1 MANTTLK
8 LVLSAT
14 ANRTVTPLRRPNAEL
29 RPREHLTE
37 REIDKLVEA
46 AMGNR
51 WGQRDATMILIAFR
65 HGLRAS
71 ELCGLQWS
79 DVEFETGTLHLRR
92 AKGGTTATHPLLGD
106 ELRALRS
113 LKRDAK
119 SPFIFVSERGAPFTV
134 SGFAKLVERA
144 GIEAKLPFKCHPHM
158 LRHATGYALANRGTD
173 TRTLQ
178 AYLGHRSIQSTVRY
192 TELAPGGSRA
202 SGANW
207 RGSPALSS
215 AWLEGAQMKPAA
227 AQRRHCLR
235 SQPKHRKNWT
245 KDTNGEAHIQ
255 RLL

>member
-14 ANRTVTPLRRPNAEL
+14 ENRTVTPLRRPNAEL

-134 SGFAKLVERA
+134 SGFAKLIERA
-144 GIEAKLPFKCHPHM
+144 GIEAKLPFKAHPHM
-158 LRHATGYALANRGTD
+158 LRHATGYALANRGVD
-173 TRTLQ
+173 TRSLQ

-192 TELAPGGSRA
+192 TELAPGRFK
-202 SGANW
+202 NIW
-207 RGSPALSS
+207 R
-215 AWLEGAQMKPAA
+215 
-227 AQRRHCLR
+227 
-235 SQPKHRKNWT
+235 
-245 KDTNGEAHIQ
+245 
-255 RLL
+255 

>member
-8 LVLSAT
+8 LVSPAT
-14 ANRTVTPLRRPNAEL
+14 ENRTVTPLRRPNAEL

-37 REIDKLVEA
+37 REIDRLVEA
-46 AMGNR
+46 AKGNR
-51 WGQRDATMILIAFR
+51 WGQRDTTMILIAFR

-71 ELCGLQWS
+71 EVCGLQWS

-92 AKGGTTATHPLLGD
+92 TKGGTTATHPLLGD

-134 SGFAKLVERA
+134 SGFAKLIERA

-158 LRHATGYALANRGTD
+158 LRHGCGFALANRGVD

-178 AYLGHRSIQSTVRY
+178 AYLGHKSITSTVIY
-192 TELAPGGSRA
+192 TELAPGRFK
-202 SGANW
+202 NIW
-207 RGSPALSS
+207 R
-215 AWLEGAQMKPAA
+215 
-227 AQRRHCLR
+227 
-235 SQPKHRKNWT
+235 
-245 KDTNGEAHIQ
+245 
-255 RLL
+255 